1 MRQAAYSRSH
11 RIVVML
17 STHTET
23 WYSKTIP
30 QVGKPLM
37 HRGVEFEVVG
47 LRMDGKS
54 YVIEVEPGEDS

>member
-1 MRQAAYSRSH
+1 
-11 RIVVML
+11 ML

-30 QVGKPLM
+30 QVGRPLM

-54 YVIEVEPGEDS
+54 YVIEVESGEDS